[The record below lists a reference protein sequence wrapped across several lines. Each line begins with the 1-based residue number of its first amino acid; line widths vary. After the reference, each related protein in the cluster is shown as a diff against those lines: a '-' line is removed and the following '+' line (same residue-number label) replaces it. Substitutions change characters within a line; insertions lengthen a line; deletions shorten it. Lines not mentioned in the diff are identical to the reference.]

1 VGDSIHGEDRL
12 ASLVDV
18 AIIVFESIGL
28 VISYG
33 EHGLG
38 LLEFYTELSNIL
50 LLVSCIVSLVSRLIA
65 RRRGGGI
72 PHAVWVL
79 RFVATAC
86 VTLTFVTVVAV
97 LAPMMSR
104 DGIMSG
110 YVAMLLMGSML
121 YMHLI
126 CPLLAIFSFV
136 RLEPRDD
143 ARGHETLVAIAPTVV
158 YAIVTV
164 TLNLLRVI
172 EGPYPFLRVYEQ
184 PVWASVL
191 WLVVMVAAAWGI
203 AVLVRRLNDRFS
215 KDGLVSAGRGD

>member
-1 VGDSIHGEDRL
+1 
-12 ASLVDV
+12 
-18 AIIVFESIGL
+18 
-28 VISYG
+28 
-33 EHGLG
+33 
-38 LLEFYTELSNIL
+38 
-50 LLVSCIVSLVSRLIA
+50 
-65 RRRGGGI
+65 
-72 PHAVWVL
+72 
-79 RFVATAC
+79 
-86 VTLTFVTVVAV
+86 
-97 LAPMMSR
+97 
-104 DGIMSG
+104 MSG